1 MTGAPTV
8 PGLVVVGA
16 EPYDATAAVALVAD
30 LEAEI
35 EIRYADDVPE
45 DGGDPE
51 EAAAWAVR
59 PEQVTPPAG
68 VFLVARIDG
77 VPVGCGALRPALDGT
92 PGLAEVKRMY
102 TRPEARR
109 RGVSRAIL
117 ARLEDAARAFGY
129 RRIQLETGT
138 RQPEAMTL
146 YEAAGYHRIEP
157 YGEFRDDPLS
167 VCYAKDL
174 HR

>member
-1 MTGAPTV
+1 MIGAAPA

-16 EPYDATAAVALVAD
+16 EPYDAPAAVALVAD
-30 LEAEI
+30 LAAEI
-35 EIRYADDVPE
+35 DVRYADDVPE
-45 DGGDPE
+45 DGDDPD
-51 EAAAWAVR
+51 EAAAWTVR
-59 PEQVTPPAG
+59 PEQVTPPLG
-68 VFLVARIDG
+68 VFLVARIDDA
-77 VPVGCGALRPALDGT
+77 PVGCGALRPALDGT
-92 PGLAEVKRMY
+92 AGLAEVKRMY

-109 RGVSRAIL
+109 RGVSRAVL

-146 YEAAGYHRIEP
+146 YEATGYHRIEP

-167 VCYAKDL
+167 VCYAKTL
-174 HR
+174 HP

>member
-1 MTGAPTV
+1 MTGAPPV
-8 PGLVVVGA
+8 PGTVVVEP
-16 EPYDATAAVALVAD
+16 EPYDSPAATALVAD
-30 LEAEI
+30 LSAEI
-35 EIRYADDVPE
+35 EIRYADDIGAGE
-45 DGGDPE
+45 DPDE
-51 EAAAWAVR
+51 SAAWTVR

-68 VFLVARIDG
+68 VFLLARIDG
-77 VPVGCGALRPALDGT
+77 TPAGCGALRPALDGVAA
-92 PGLAEVKRMY
+92 LAEVKRMY

-129 RRIQLETGT
+129 SRIQLETGI

-146 YEAAGYHRIEP
+146 YEAAGYHRIPP

-174 HR
+174 RP

>member
-1 MTGAPTV
+1 MTGASPA
-8 PGLVVVGA
+8 PGLVVVGP
-16 EPYDATAAVALVAD
+16 EPYDGPAAVALVAD
-30 LEAEI
+30 LAAEI

-51 EAAAWAVR
+51 EAAAWTVR

-68 VFLVARIDG
+68 VFLVARIDDL
-77 VPVGCGALRPALDGT
+77 PVGCAALRPALDGS

-129 RRIQLETGT
+129 QRIQLETGT

-174 HR
+174 HP

>member
-1 MTGAPTV
+1 MTGAPPV
-8 PGLVVVGA
+8 PGLVVVEP
-16 EPYDATAAVALVAD
+16 EPYDSHAATALVAD
-30 LEAEI
+30 LSAEI
-35 EIRYADDVPE
+35 EIRYAADVGE
-45 DGGDPE
+45 DGDDPE
-51 EAAAWAVR
+51 EAAAWTVR
-59 PEQVTPPAG
+59 PEQVSPPAG

-77 VPVGCGALRPALDGT
+77 MPVGCGALRPALDDA

-129 RRIQLETGT
+129 GRIQLETGI

-146 YEAAGYHRIEP
+146 YEAAGYHRIPP
-157 YGEFRDDPLS
+157 YGQYREDPLS

-174 HR
+174 HP

>member
-1 MTGAPTV
+1 MTGAPPA
-8 PGLVVVGA
+8 PGLVEVGP
-16 EPYDATAAVALVAD
+16 EPYDAPAPVALVAD
-30 LEAEI
+30 LATEI

-45 DGGDPE
+45 EGDGPE

-59 PEQVTPPAG
+59 PEQVTPPVG
-68 VFLVARIDG
+68 VFLVARIEG
-77 VPVGCGALRPALDGT
+77 EPVGCGALRPALDGT
-92 PGLAEVKRMY
+92 AGLAEVKRMY

-129 RRIQLETGT
+129 HRIQLETGT

-146 YEAAGYHRIEP
+146 YQAAGYHRIAP

-174 HR
+174 HP

>member
-1 MTGAPTV
+1 MTGAPPV
-8 PGLVVVGA
+8 PGIVVVEP
-16 EPYDATAAVALVAD
+16 EPYGSSVAAGLVAA
-30 LEAEI
+30 LSAEI
-35 EIRYADDVPE
+35 EIRYADDVGAGE
-45 DGGDPE
+45 DTE
-51 EAAAWAVR
+51 EAVAWTVQ

-68 VFLVARIDG
+68 VFVVARVDG
-77 VPVGCGALRPALDGT
+77 MPVGCGALRPALDGA

-129 RRIQLETGT
+129 RRIQLETGV

-146 YEAAGYHRIEP
+146 YEAAGYHRIPP

-174 HR
+174 HP